1 MRKLKKISNNEEIFI
16 GNENIKIK
24 YSFETTLEGIDLEPC
39 ILSVAYKKLKESTVG
54 TLISVKREYMPENVC
69 LIIDSIF
76 LNEIMKDPLM
86 SKSDIKDL
94 NSQVN
99 DILKI
104 IGVDCEWNKLSDYC
118 SANS

>member
-1 MRKLKKISNNEEIFI
+1 TSSTEEIFI
-16 GNENIKIK
+16 GNENTRIT
-24 YSFETTLEGIDLEPC
+24 SSCETTAEGIDLESC
-39 ILSVAYKKLKESTVG
+39 ILRGAYKRLKERKVG
-54 TLISVKREYMPENVC
+54 TLTSVKGEYTVENVC

-104 IGVDCEWNKLSDYC
+104 IGVDCEWDKLSDYC

>member
-1 MRKLKKISNNEEIFI
+1 
-16 GNENIKIK
+16 
-24 YSFETTLEGIDLEPC
+24 
-39 ILSVAYKKLKESTVG
+39 SVAYKTLKESTVG
-54 TLISVKREYMPENVC
+54 TVISVKREYLSENVC